1 MKTLLIIDMQQAWL
15 ANPASPCF
23 DTDHVVHR
31 INHAAR
37 HIRAQGGAVLFVQ
50 HANADAPLGSRA
62 WQTIPGLE
70 QAATDGVVHKLAA
83 DAFAATD
90 LAARLDA
97 IGTSTLYISGFATEF
112 CVDAAVRAAS
122 SRGLQ
127 VVALSDAHT
136 TADRPHLAAPAIVAH
151 HNWVWA
157 GLPVP
162 AGSSLAV
169 RTTAEAFPG

>member
-1 MKTLLIIDMQQAWL
+1 VQTLLIIDMQHAWL
-15 ANPASPCF
+15 ADPASPCS
-23 DTDHVVHR
+23 DTDGVVHR

-37 HIRAQGGAVLFVQ
+37 RIRAQGGKVIFVQ
-50 HANADAPLGSRA
+50 HANEDAPIGSGA
-62 WQTIPGLE
+62 WQTIAGLE
-70 QAATDGVVHKLAA
+70 QAADDGVVHKLAA

-90 LAARLDA
+90 LAARLEA
-97 IGTSTLYISGFATEF
+97 NATSTLYVSGFATEF
-112 CVDAAVRAAS
+112 CVDTAVRAAA

-127 VVALSDAHT
+127 VVVLADAHT

-151 HNWVWA
+151 HNWIWA

-169 RTTAEAFPG
+169 RTTAQAFPD